1 VKDSSPE
8 SGPPTRADL
17 LRSGLL
23 TVLALSSFLFL
34 LGIGCKARHHNFA
47 PDDTVEVQKTLLGGQ
62 EAVVLTRT
70 QTNDGLLP
78 EFLSATLL
86 PGRGMNIFQI
96 TAYLPGQGDTSLLQ
110 SPTLAEASAQ
120 LNGHGA
126 DLNGALNYSMGGAI
140 LLPYANRVT
149 GRPTPD
155 GSFIQTAWGRHA
167 LTLPSSGAGQDT
179 AIHGL
184 FNTLIADS
192 VDTEQM
198 PDGQLATGNF
208 HAGNFG
214 GRWPSSTDVTV
225 TVSLSRRNMDITV
238 TARNIGNEA
247 EPMGIGWHPY
257 FVIPSG
263 DRRQAQLK
271 LPPGMQAESDNHHIP
286 TGRLLQTS
294 GTGNDFTQ
302 HNGRALG
309 SQSLDDS
316 FVRMHSNALDNGPMV
331 ELRDP
336 EAQYGLRITA
346 LSTTIKAFQ
355 IYAPA
360 DKNFIAIEP
369 QMNFNDPFGKQWLN
383 EDTGM
388 ATLAPGQSVQWK
400 VRIELFV
407 PSHLDVIS
415 SN

>member
-1 VKDSSPE
+1 LKDSSPE
-8 SGPPTRADL
+8 SGHPTRADL

-47 PDDTVEVQKTLLGGQ
+47 PDTVEVQKTLIGGQ

-70 QTNDGLLP
+70 QTNDGVLP

-96 TAYLPGQGDTSLLQ
+96 TAYLPGQGATSLLQ
-110 SPTLAEASAQ
+110 SPTLDNASSE
-120 LNGHGA
+120 LNGQGA
-126 DLNGALNYSMGGAI
+126 DLNGALNYTMGGAI

-149 GRPTPD
+149 GKTTAD
-155 GSFIQTAWGRHA
+155 GNYVQTSWGHHL
-167 LTLPSSGAGQDT
+167 LTLPASSGDKQT

-184 FNTLIADS
+184 FNTLASNSI
-192 VDTEQM
+192 DTEQM
-198 PDGQLATGNF
+198 PDGQIATGHF

-214 GRWPSSTDVTV
+214 GRWPSNTDVTV
-225 TVSLSRRNMDITV
+225 TVSLSRRTMDITV
-238 TARNIGNEA
+238 TARNVGNEP

-257 FVIPSG
+257 FVIPSN
-263 DRRQAQLK
+263 DRSQVLLK
-271 LPPGMQAESDNHHIP
+271 LPQGMQAEADAQHIP

-294 GTGNDFTQ
+294 GTSNDFTQ

-309 SQSLDDS
+309 GQSMDDS
-316 FVRMHSNALDNGPMV
+316 FVRLHSNALDNGPMV

-336 EAQYGLRITA
+336 EAQYGLRVTA
-346 LSTTIKAFQ
+346 LTTTIKAIQ

-369 QMNFNDPFGKQWLN
+369 QMNFNDPFGKQWHD

-388 ATLAPGQSVQWK
+388 ATLQPGQSVQWK
-400 VRIELFV
+400 VRLELFE